1 MGAGALGF
9 TAAAVVCTP
18 FAALLL
24 WNYLV
29 PIVLR
34 LFSLTVGSA
43 GGWYLRKKT
52 EGRRALICQLTET
65 LEEDFRT
72 ARKSR
77 GATTTTADNDRDAD
91 WDGIVGFFHPFC
103 NAGGGGER
111 VLWAAIRATQDRW
124 PKAKI
129 VVYTGDHDVTKD
141 KILERVQVSRSPIP
155 LPRYIPWQQQWQRLI
170 DKLTIIT
177 PPLEFL

>member
-52 EGRRALICQLTET
+52 EGRRALICQLTEL
-65 LEEDFRT
+65 LEEE
-72 ARKSR
+72 SR
-77 GATTTTADNDRDAD
+77 ANAKPRGQTADDGSRDGN

-111 VLWAAIRATQDRW
+111 VEETEDGRVIFGVLGIGWRSEMGN
-124 PKAKI
+124 KGFLS
-129 VVYTGDHDVTKD
+129 TGK
-141 KILERVQVSRSPIP
+141 LGARVAR
-155 LPRYIPWQQQWQRLI
+155 
-170 DKLTIIT
+170 
-177 PPLEFL
+177 